1 MKISKIVKLTAEN
14 NKTLIAKNSG
24 DIGNIEVNK
33 GDELVFYDYAF
44 CLDGVSIDS
53 WDGIENIKWKVK

>member
-44 CLDGVSIDS
+44 CLYGVSIDS